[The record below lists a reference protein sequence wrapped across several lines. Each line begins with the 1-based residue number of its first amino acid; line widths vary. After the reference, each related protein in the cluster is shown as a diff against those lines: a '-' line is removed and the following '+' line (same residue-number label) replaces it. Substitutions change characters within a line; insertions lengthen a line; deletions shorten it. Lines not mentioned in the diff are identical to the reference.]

1 MTQVRYERFRAK
13 ESVRLALPA
22 YADVMQ
28 VGTSAVG
35 KTKTA
40 TRSSRAERMT
50 EKQNFA
56 TLKMLKQVR
65 CDGADK
71 SGSNMGGVQGDRK
84 ESREGVAGFEV
95 AEVQGI

>member
-35 KTKTA
+35 KTKKA
-40 TRSSRAERMT
+40 TRSSGAERMT
-50 EKQNFA
+50 GKQNFA
-56 TLKMLKQVR
+56 RAKMLEQVM
-65 CDGADK
+65 CDGADD
-71 SGSNMGGVQGDRK
+71 SCSNMGVQGDRK
-84 ESREGVAGFEV
+84 ERRERVAGLKV